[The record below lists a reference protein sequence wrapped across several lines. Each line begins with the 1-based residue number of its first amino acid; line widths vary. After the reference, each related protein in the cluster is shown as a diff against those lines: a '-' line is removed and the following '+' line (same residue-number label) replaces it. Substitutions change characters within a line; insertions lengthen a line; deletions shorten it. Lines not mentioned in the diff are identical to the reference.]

1 MDYNLADFLQ
11 VKVRIFM
18 ERGNKLNRGLLIGA
32 IIGAILG
39 AGAAYLLITSPA
51 NLEEGEEA
59 KPLGATDLI
68 ALTSG
73 AAALLRRLDD
83 IRRRT

>member
-1 MDYNLADFLQ
+1 
-11 VKVRIFM
+11 M
-18 ERGNKLNRGLLIGA
+18 EHEPKIKRGLLIGA
-32 IIGAILG
+32 IVGAILG

-51 NLEEGEEA
+51 NLEDGEEA

-83 IRRRT
+83 VRRRT

>member
-1 MDYNLADFLQ
+1 
-11 VKVRIFM
+11 M
-18 ERGNKLNRGLLIGA
+18 EREIKIKRGLLIGG

-39 AGAAYLLITSPA
+39 AGVAYLLITSPA
-51 NLEEGEEA
+51 NPEEGEEA
-59 KPLGATDLI
+59 KPLGAADLI

-83 IRRRT
+83 VRRRT

>member
-1 MDYNLADFLQ
+1 
-11 VKVRIFM
+11 M
-18 ERGNKLNRGLLIGA
+18 EHESKIKRGLLIGA

-39 AGAAYLLITSPA
+39 AGAAYLLITAPA

-59 KPLGATDLI
+59 PPLRATDLV
-68 ALTSG
+68 ALASG

-83 IRRRT
+83 VRRRT

>member
-1 MDYNLADFLQ
+1 
-11 VKVRIFM
+11 M
-18 ERGNKLNRGLLIGA
+18 ERETKIKRGLFIGA

-51 NLEEGEEA
+51 NVEEGEEA
-59 KPLGATDLI
+59 KPLKAADLI

-83 IRRRT
+83 VRRRT